1 MNKIKLCVTGGSGF
15 IGTTAMN
22 WALSKY
28 ETINFDIRP
37 PKILEHQDHWKF
49 VDIRDAQS
57 FTEALIEFQPTH
69 ILHLAAMTGMDIYE
83 MSFFDANIKGVA
95 NLIRATQELSCLQRI
110 LFTSSLLV
118 CPNGH
123 IPSSDTEY
131 DPPNLYGES
140 KVIGEKLVRDSKMP
154 CSWVIV
160 RPTSIWGPWF
170 EHSYKTFFRV
180 VDRGWYVQPGQQPI
194 IKPLSFVGNTVHMM
208 QHLLLHTDGQ
218 VDGQTY
224 YLGDYP
230 EHSIQEWANL
240 IRKRIGR
247 RGKTPVFPISI
258 LWVLA
263 SFGDLLKRM
272 GWSDSPLTTFRLNNM
287 LTGAHYPIK
296 KMQAVV
302 GDLPYSAEEGVIQ
315 TLCWMFEKGL
325 VRNKPVS
332 LKQQPISQK

>member
-1 MNKIKLCVTGGSGF
+1 MSKIKLCITGGSGF

-37 PKILEHQDHWKF
+37 PKILEHQHHWKF
-49 VDIRDAQS
+49 VDIRDAES
-57 FTEALIEFQPTH
+57 LTEALIEFKPTH
-69 ILHLAAMTGMDIYE
+69 ILHLAAMTGMDIHD
-83 MSFFDANIKGVA
+83 MSFFDANTKGVA
-95 NLIRATQELSCLQRI
+95 NLIRATQELSSLQRI

-118 CPNGH
+118 CPNGYV
-123 IPSSDTEY
+123 PSSNAEY

-170 EHSYKTFFRV
+170 EHSYSTFFKV
-180 VDRGWYVQPGQQPI
+180 IDRGWYVQPGQQPI

-208 QHLLLHTDGQ
+208 QQLLQHPNDTVNG
-218 VDGQTY
+218 GTY

-230 EHSIQEWANL
+230 ENSIQEWADI
-240 IRKRIGR
+240 IRKNIGK
-247 RGKTPVFPISI
+247 GKTLVFPIPLI
-258 LWVLA
+258 QLMAKV
-263 SFGDLLKRM
+263 GDLLIKM
-272 GWSDSPLTTFRLNNM
+272 GWNDPPITTFRLNNM
-287 LTGAHYPIK
+287 LTGSHYPIEK
-296 KMQAVV
+296 TQEVV
-302 GDLPYSAEEGVIQ
+302 GDLPYTIEEGVNQ
-315 TLCWMFEKGL
+315 TLCWMYEQGL

-332 LKQQPISQK
+332 LKQQSISQK